1 MNVSMQIWFL
11 STCSSFRRGDTPADH
26 MIRGTCHAEVCE
38 ALDVSINKLKQKRIC
53 PQI

>member
-26 MIRGTCHAEVCE
+26 MIRGTCHAEACE
-38 ALDVSINKLKQKRIC
+38 ALDKANKDLPPNMKT
-53 PQI
+53 